1 MTEVGK
7 NVCSWVANDNGLYL
21 SYHNEQWGVPVY
33 DDTTLFEMIT
43 LEGAQAGLSWITIL
57 KRRDSYRAAFDRFDP
72 AIVANY
78 SEEKV
83 KILLN
88 DSGIIR
94 NRLKIISAVNNAA
107 QFLKIQEE
115 FGSFTSYL
123 WKFVNGKPIVNTFKT
138 FSEIP
143 AYTELSD
150 TISHDM
156 KKRGFTFF
164 GTTICYAFMQA
175 VGIVNDHQIDCFR
188 HKEIAED
195 TYRPRF

>member
-1 MTEVGK
+1 MTDVVRK
-7 NVCSWVANDNGLYL
+7 ICSWAANDNGLYL
-21 SYHNEQWGVPVY
+21 RYHNEQWGVPVF

-57 KRRDSYRAAFDRFDP
+57 KRRDSYRAAFDGFVP
-72 AIVANY
+72 AVVANY

-83 KILLN
+83 KTLLN

-94 NRLKIISAVNNAA
+94 NRLKIRSAINNAS
-107 QFLKIQEE
+107 QFLKIQDE
-115 FGSFTSYL
+115 FGSFSSYL
-123 WKFVNGKPIVNTFKT
+123 WKFVNGEPIVNTFKT

-143 AYTELSD
+143 ASTELSD
-150 TISHDM
+150 AISRDM

-175 VGIVNDHQIDCFR
+175 VGIVNDHTIDCFR
-188 HKEIAED
+188 HKEIAER
-195 TYRPRF
+195 Y